1 MAQDILITPGSGEP
15 QILFRG
21 SGVNDTSV
29 ELNTISNYSKSHA
42 SGTALTFQGSE
53 GVLFTIA
60 DNLSSGTLFS
70 VADISGL
77 PVIEVDASGYAR
89 IGKHGNKLSIGS
101 TSQSP
106 EHALDVFGSGNFRQ
120 GMIVP
125 SQQPAT
131 TGNALYNIG
140 GTLYFNGYAIA
151 GYDDTYVS
159 GVATYASGQSIAN
172 EIDISYVSGIAHYA
186 SGHAHDDV
194 YVSGVAAYA
203 SGQAIANETDIVA
216 VSGIANYASGLA
228 ITNETDIVATS
239 GIANYASG
247 QAIANEVDVVAVS
260 GIANYA
266 SGLAITNE
274 ANVAYASG
282 QAIANETDI
291 VATSGIANYASGQAI
306 TNKANIATNVSN
318 ISTNAGNISTNTS
331 NISTN
336 TSNISTNTSNISTN
350 TSNISTNTTNIAT
363 NTARV
368 IYASG
373 QAIAN
378 EDDIVAVSGI
388 AHYASGH
395 AHDDLYVSGVAAYA
409 SGQAVS
415 NEIDIVAVSGIAN
428 YASGQAIANEA
439 AIATNVSD
447 IATNVTSI
455 TSNTNIATYASG
467 QVDITIDGVAESSK
481 ALILDAS
488 KSFSGVKDG
497 KFNQF
502 DSWLHSSGVNVGNSG
517 VILARNAPSNTSDTL
532 YNVGGN
538 LYFNGSQLDS
548 SGASAEAQYASG
560 QAIENEND
568 IVAVSGIANYASG
581 LSITNEANVAYASGQ
596 AIANETDIVA
606 TSGIAAYASGLA
618 ITNEAD
624 IVTASGALRTDI
636 TTNSVRV
643 IYASGLA
650 ISNESQVAY
659 ASGQAIANETD
670 IVAVSGIAAYAS
682 GMQLNGLGDV
692 SYGETNLTSTLLINN
707 VAGSSPLH
715 GTLTGN
721 NENNIGIGYYAL
733 GSITDA
739 DTNVALGYFANRFL
753 TTGYNNVSIGGNA
766 GEQMTTG
773 YRNIQ
778 IGQMAHQYANDG
790 AWNIA
795 IGQEAL
801 RGNSDGTSTTEN
813 YNNVAIGH
821 QALNKIETGDS
832 NTAVGDHAGEA
843 VTTGSQNVL
852 LGRYAGDDVTTE
864 SHMLYIGHQA
874 TSSNG
879 TFIKGDMANK
889 YLAVGKADVTLSSDP
904 ATFQIYVNANTNK
917 GAIVRGAATQSAN
930 LQEWQANNGIAVAL
944 VAADGSIASSGNIST
959 SGSFIAGSHNISSI
973 VTAGTASGV
982 PYHAANGVLTSSS
995 NLRYNFTAD
1004 ILEVNGST
1012 PEIQLYDSENAETRI
1027 SLGTTGTNAGDP
1039 SLAIKITNDG
1049 NGENIDEAEV
1059 HIFPGTTAQRTT
1071 SLDVA
1076 TNGGLSSATKRMG
1089 IQTRI
1094 DAVQATGVLY
1104 TSVGDKSTGD
1114 IPMLITTK
1122 GGHSDHHGIFIDKP
1136 DNYGRVGVGNDAP
1149 SAQIHVT
1156 SRQSVQEGII
1166 VQGAVS
1172 QSANLQEWQ
1181 ANNAIVVAHVAADG
1195 SIASSGNISA
1205 SGEIFVADNDRAGNG
1220 GSVRFGNNAYLASS
1234 TNDEIYMGIGS
1245 QEYLSLMA
1253 DRYSLRSGS
1262 KYAWSSNNAPNSA
1275 YDTALARNAA
1285 GIVSVL
1291 DSNDDLATI
1300 LASGASVSGVQ
1311 LLNHVPA
1318 STTNRL
1324 YNEGGTLKFN
1334 GSAVGGGSGGG
1345 DIEGVTAGN
1354 GLSGG
1359 GTSGT
1364 VTLNVEADQT
1374 VITSLFATDI
1384 KIGEDNETK
1393 IDFEDTDTINF
1404 YAGNEKQLILTDGA
1418 LTPGADNILDL
1429 GSSSVEF
1436 KDAYF
1441 DGTVTADAFAGP
1453 LTGNVTGNADT
1464 VTNGVYTSNNLSVM
1478 AATTSAQLAGVI
1490 SDETGTGSLVF
1501 ASSPTLVTPALG
1513 TPSALVGTNIS
1524 GTAASLTVGKV
1535 TVSDSTANTNFPVAF
1550 HDESNALLDDTGAFI
1565 YNPSTGLLTATAF
1578 AGDITGDVT
1587 GNADTATLAT
1597 SFTVTANDSTDE
1609 TVYPVFV
1616 DGATG
1621 TQGAETDT
1629 GLTYNPSTGLL
1640 TATAFAGALT
1650 GNVTG
1655 NASGTAATVT
1665 GAAQTAITSV
1675 GTLTALQVDNI
1686 NIDGNAITSTAGTDL
1701 TITPLAG
1708 QQIVLDGAIVIDAG
1722 VVTGATSITS
1732 TAFFGALTGNADTV
1746 TNGVYTTS
1754 KISVLA
1760 ATTSSELAGVIS
1772 DETGS
1777 GSLVFA
1783 TSPTLVTPALG
1794 TPSALVGTNI
1804 SGTADNLTAGTAA
1817 VATTVT
1823 ITDNENENENN
1834 AIIFTAG
1841 GDLDGGNLGLESDG
1855 DLHYNPSTGTVT
1867 ATVFAGAL
1875 TGNVTGNVSGSSG
1888 SCTGNAAT
1896 VTNGVYTTNNLSVM
1910 AATTSAQ
1917 LAGVISDETGSG
1929 ALVFANSPTLVT
1941 PALGTPSALVGT
1953 NITGTG
1959 ANFTAGTATVATTVT
1974 ITDNESENEDNAI
1987 VFTAGGDVDGGN
1999 LGLESDGTLTYNP
2012 STGKITATGFIG
2024 ALTGNADTVTNGV
2037 YTTSKIS
2044 VLAATSSSELAGVIS
2059 DETGSGAL
2067 VFANSPTLVTP
2078 ALGTP
2083 SALVATNASGTAA
2096 SLTAGTATV
2105 ATSITVTANNTAN
2118 ETVYPLFVDGATGTQ
2133 GAETDTGLTYNPN
2146 TGLLTAAGFSGPL
2159 TGNVTGNASGT
2170 ALTVTQ
2176 AAQSAITSVGTL
2188 TSVVVADGGN
2198 IGSASDTDAISIGAD
2213 GGVTLTKA
2221 LIGPVGSGAL
2231 SGSDTDLTIDWATGN
2246 YHEVTLNTAN
2256 IDAVIFHNVTVGQRV
2271 IIRIQND
2278 NVAPRAITWTV
2289 TSGTGTSPSS
2299 ATVSWAGGT
2308 PPTITAAVDK
2318 ADTFGFIC
2326 RSATTFDGF
2335 VIGQNI

>member
-106 EHALDVFGSGNFRQ
+106 EYALDVFGSGNFRQ

-159 GVATYASGQSIAN
+159 GVATYASGQSVAN

-502 DSWLHSSGVNVGNSG
+502 DSWLYSSGVNVGNSG

-636 TTNSVRV
+636 TTNSARV

-682 GMQLNGLGDV
+682 GMQLNGLADV
-692 SYGETNLTSTLLINN
+692 SYGGTNLTHTILIGN
-707 VAGSSPLH
+707 AGPGAAPTTGS
-715 GTLTGN
+715 LTG
-721 NENNIGIGYYAL
+721 EAVGNIGIGYQVLDALTGGVTAYKGDYNVGIGYASL
-733 GSITDA
+733 SD
-739 DTNVALGYFANRFL
+739 L
-753 TTGYNNVSIGGNA
+753 TEG
-766 GEQMTTG
+766 
-773 YRNIQ
+773 
-778 IGQMAHQYANDG
+778 D
-790 AWNIA
+790 
-795 IGQEAL
+795 
-801 RGNSDGTSTTEN
+801 
-813 YNNVAIGH
+813 NNVAIGGSAGADITTGRLNIAIGAS
-821 QALNKIETGDS
+821 ALRENSTGSDNVAIGNSSNYTGTGGRNTSVGTSSLNSLTTGTNNVAMGYGSQQYSQDGDYNISVGIEAMQGDYGTGDRS
-832 NTAVGDHAGEA
+832 DGTLDDNYNTAVGYRALYGVISGDNNIAIGKNAGYALTTDSDMLFIANNTEA
-843 VTTGSQNVL
+843 
-852 LGRYAGDDVTTE
+852 A
-864 SHMLYIGHQA
+864 
-874 TSSNG
+874 NG
-879 TFIKGDMANK
+879 TLIKGDMANK

-1205 SGEIFVADNDRAGNG
+1205 SGGILLDNIVP
-1220 GSVRFGNNAYLASS
+1220 SV
-1234 TNDEIYMGIGS
+1234 
-1245 QEYLSLMA
+1245 
-1253 DRYSLRSGS
+1253 
-1262 KYAWSSNNAPNSA
+1262 
-1275 YDTALARNAA
+1275 
-1285 GIVSVL
+1285 
-1291 DSNDDLATI
+1291 
-1300 LASGASVSGVQ
+1300 
-1311 LLNHVPA
+1311 
-1318 STTNRL
+1318 TTNKL
-1324 YNEGGTLKFN
+1324 YNDAGTLKFN
-1334 GSAVGGGSGGG
+1334 GSAIGGGSGLY
-1345 DIEGVTAGN
+1345 IWWR
-1354 GLSGG
+1354 
-1359 GTSGT
+1359 
-1364 VTLNVEADQT
+1364 
-1374 VITSLFATDI
+1374 
-1384 KIGEDNETK
+1384 
-1393 IDFEDTDTINF
+1393 
-1404 YAGNEKQLILTDGA
+1404 Y
-1418 LTPGADNILDL
+1418 
-1429 GSSSVEF
+1429 
-1436 KDAYF
+1436 
-1441 DGTVTADAFAGP
+1441 
-1453 LTGNVTGNADT
+1453 
-1464 VTNGVYTSNNLSVM
+1464 
-1478 AATTSAQLAGVI
+1478 
-1490 SDETGTGSLVF
+1490 
-1501 ASSPTLVTPALG
+1501 
-1513 TPSALVGTNIS
+1513 
-1524 GTAASLTVGKV
+1524 
-1535 TVSDSTANTNFPVAF
+1535 
-1550 HDESNALLDDTGAFI
+1550 
-1565 YNPSTGLLTATAF
+1565 
-1578 AGDITGDVT
+1578 
-1587 GNADTATLAT
+1587 
-1597 SFTVTANDSTDE
+1597 
-1609 TVYPVFV
+1609 
-1616 DGATG
+1616 
-1621 TQGAETDT
+1621 
-1629 GLTYNPSTGLL
+1629 
-1640 TATAFAGALT
+1640 
-1650 GNVTG
+1650 
-1655 NASGTAATVT
+1655 
-1665 GAAQTAITSV
+1665 
-1675 GTLTALQVDNI
+1675 
-1686 NIDGNAITSTAGTDL
+1686 
-1701 TITPLAG
+1701 
-1708 QQIVLDGAIVIDAG
+1708 
-1722 VVTGATSITS
+1722 
-1732 TAFFGALTGNADTV
+1732 
-1746 TNGVYTTS
+1746 
-1754 KISVLA
+1754 
-1760 ATTSSELAGVIS
+1760 
-1772 DETGS
+1772 
-1777 GSLVFA
+1777 
-1783 TSPTLVTPALG
+1783 
-1794 TPSALVGTNI
+1794 
-1804 SGTADNLTAGTAA
+1804 
-1817 VATTVT
+1817 
-1823 ITDNENENENN
+1823 
-1834 AIIFTAG
+1834 
-1841 GDLDGGNLGLESDG
+1841 
-1855 DLHYNPSTGTVT
+1855 
-1867 ATVFAGAL
+1867 
-1875 TGNVTGNVSGSSG
+1875 
-1888 SCTGNAAT
+1888 
-1896 VTNGVYTTNNLSVM
+1896 
-1910 AATTSAQ
+1910 
-1917 LAGVISDETGSG
+1917 
-1929 ALVFANSPTLVT
+1929 
-1941 PALGTPSALVGT
+1941 
-1953 NITGTG
+1953 
-1959 ANFTAGTATVATTVT
+1959 
-1974 ITDNESENEDNAI
+1974 
-1987 VFTAGGDVDGGN
+1987 
-1999 LGLESDGTLTYNP
+1999 
-2012 STGKITATGFIG
+2012 
-2024 ALTGNADTVTNGV
+2024 
-2037 YTTSKIS
+2037 
-2044 VLAATSSSELAGVIS
+2044 
-2059 DETGSGAL
+2059 
-2067 VFANSPTLVTP
+2067 
-2078 ALGTP
+2078 
-2083 SALVATNASGTAA
+2083 
-2096 SLTAGTATV
+2096 
-2105 ATSITVTANNTAN
+2105 
-2118 ETVYPLFVDGATGTQ
+2118 
-2133 GAETDTGLTYNPN
+2133 
-2146 TGLLTAAGFSGPL
+2146 
-2159 TGNVTGNASGT
+2159 
-2170 ALTVTQ
+2170 
-2176 AAQSAITSVGTL
+2176 
-2188 TSVVVADGGN
+2188 
-2198 IGSASDTDAISIGAD
+2198 
-2213 GGVTLTKA
+2213 
-2221 LIGPVGSGAL
+2221 
-2231 SGSDTDLTIDWATGN
+2231 
-2246 YHEVTLNTAN
+2246 
-2256 IDAVIFHNVTVGQRV
+2256 
-2271 IIRIQND
+2271 
-2278 NVAPRAITWTV
+2278 
-2289 TSGTGTSPSS
+2289 
-2299 ATVSWAGGT
+2299 
-2308 PPTITAAVDK
+2308 
-2318 ADTFGFIC
+2318 
-2326 RSATTFDGF
+2326 
-2335 VIGQNI
+2335 